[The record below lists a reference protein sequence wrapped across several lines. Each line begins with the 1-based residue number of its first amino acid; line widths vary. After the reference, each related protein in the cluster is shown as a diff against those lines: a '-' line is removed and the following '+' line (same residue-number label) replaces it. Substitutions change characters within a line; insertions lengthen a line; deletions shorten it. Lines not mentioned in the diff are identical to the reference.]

1 MGAKMLIASCDH
13 NCSNESLSIVAM
25 LSVQQVFMRPNE
37 QKKAADDARM
47 KFAHIDGDHL
57 TLLNVYHAF
66 KQNHEDN
73 QWCYDNFVNYR
84 SLKSAD
90 NVRQQLCRIMDRFN
104 LKRTST
110 DFTSKDYY
118 LNIRKAL
125 CSGFFM
131 QVAHLER
138 TGHYLTVKDNQVVQ
152 LHPSTCLDH
161 KPEWVLYNE
170 FVLTTKNY
178 IRTVTDIK
186 PDWLVK
192 IAPMYYDLS
201 NFPECEARRQLE
213 RLLAKLEARQ
223 YSNN

>member
-1 MGAKMLIASCDH
+1 M
-13 NCSNESLSIVAM
+13 
-25 LSVQQVFMRPNE
+25 F
-37 QKKAADDARM
+37 
-47 KFAHIDGDHL
+47 
-57 TLLNVYHAF
+57 
-66 KQNHEDN
+66 
-73 QWCYDNFVNYR
+73 R

-152 LHPSTCLDH
+152 LHPSTCLGKQNTATSRIINSH
-161 KPEWVLYNE
+161 IVL
-170 FVLTTKNY
+170 FF
-178 IRTVTDIK
+178 R
-186 PDWLVK
+186 
-192 IAPMYYDLS
+192 S
-201 NFPECEARRQLE
+201 
-213 RLLAKLEARQ
+213 
-223 YSNN
+223 

>member
-1 MGAKMLIASCDH
+1 MQQCW
-13 NCSNESLSIVAM
+13 SL
-25 LSVQQVFMRPNE
+25 
-37 QKKAADDARM
+37 
-47 KFAHIDGDHL
+47 
-57 TLLNVYHAF
+57 
-66 KQNHEDN
+66 
-73 QWCYDNFVNYR
+73 FVLR

-152 LHPSTCLDH
+152 LHPSTCLGKHNNITDYQLSYC
-161 KPEWVLYNE
+161 VLLQITSLSG
-170 FVLTTKNY
+170 FSTT
-178 IRTVTDIK
+178 
-186 PDWLVK
+186 
-192 IAPMYYDLS
+192 S
-201 NFPECEARRQLE
+201 
-213 RLLAKLEARQ
+213 
-223 YSNN
+223 SS

>member
-1 MGAKMLIASCDH
+1 MLVTLC
-13 NCSNESLSIVAM
+13 
-25 LSVQQVFMRPNE
+25 
-37 QKKAADDARM
+37 
-47 KFAHIDGDHL
+47 L
-57 TLLNVYHAF
+57 TL
-66 KQNHEDN
+66 
-73 QWCYDNFVNYR
+73 R

-152 LHPSTCLDH
+152 LHPSTCLGKHNCSIITDYQLLLCIL
-161 KPEWVLYNE
+161 PQITSRSG
-170 FVLTTKNY
+170 FSTT
-178 IRTVTDIK
+178 
-186 PDWLVK
+186 
-192 IAPMYYDLS
+192 S
-201 NFPECEARRQLE
+201 SC
-213 RLLAKLEARQ
+213 
-223 YSNN
+223 